1 MNKLGKWTVP
11 AIVLGVLLL
20 IAMIM
25 GGVYNGLV
33 ASRESVNK
41 ATADLQS
48 AYQRRSDLI
57 PNLVATV
64 KGSSSF
70 EQDTL
75 TAVVDARAKA
85 TQVTLPADA
94 TPEQLQAFQ
103 NAQSGLSSSLSRLIA
118 VAENYPDIKSTQ
130 AYQDLMVQL
139 EGTEIRINTA
149 RNDYNEIAKNHNVK
163 VQSFPTNLVAG
174 MFGFKTATL
183 FQGDPGVEKSPTVD
197 FGN

>member
-11 AIVLGVLLL
+11 VIVLGALIL

-25 GGVYNGLV
+25 GGVYNSLV
-33 ASRESVNK
+33 ASRENVNK

-57 PNLVATV
+57 PNLVNTV

-70 EQDTL
+70 EQDIL

-85 TQVTLPADA
+85 TQITLSADA

-103 NAQSGLSSSLSRLIA
+103 SAQSGLSSSLSRLIA

-139 EGTEIRINTA
+139 EGTENRINTA
-149 RNDYNEIAKNHNVK
+149 RNDYNETAKNHNVK

-174 MFGFKTATL
+174 MFGFKTVIL
-183 FQGDPGVEKSPTVD
+183 FQGDPGVEKSPTVN

>member
-11 AIVLGVLLL
+11 VIVLGALIL

-25 GGVYNGLV
+25 GGVYNSLV
-33 ASRESVNK
+33 ASRENVNN

-57 PNLVATV
+57 PNLVNTV

-70 EQDTL
+70 EQDIL

-85 TQVTLPADA
+85 TQITLSADA

-103 NAQSGLSSSLSRLIA
+103 SAQSGLSSSLSRLIA

-139 EGTEIRINTA
+139 EGTENRINTA
-149 RNDYNEIAKNHNVK
+149 RNDYNETAKNHNVK

-174 MFGFKTATL
+174 MFGFKTVIL
-183 FQGDPGVEKSPTVD
+183 FQGDPGVEKSPTVN

>member
-1 MNKLGKWTVP
+1 MLF
-11 AIVLGVLLL
+11 
-20 IAMIM
+20 
-25 GGVYNGLV
+25 
-33 ASRESVNK
+33 
-41 ATADLQS
+41 
-48 AYQRRSDLI
+48 RS
-57 PNLVATV
+57 TV

-70 EQDTL
+70 EQDIL

-85 TQVTLPADA
+85 TQITLSADA

-103 NAQSGLSSSLSRLIA
+103 SAQSGLSSSLSRLIA

-139 EGTEIRINTA
+139 EGTENRINTA
-149 RNDYNEIAKNHNVK
+149 RNDYNETAKNHNVK

-174 MFGFKTATL
+174 MFGFKTVIL
-183 FQGDPGVEKSPTVD
+183 FQGDPGVEKSPTVN